1 MPQLDYDYEEAYSY
15 KSSGRTSHTRYSS
28 DYNYSENIRR
38 TSEKTKNQVFNL
50 MNDNLAYKPRYKSI
64 SEYGIPQEV
73 KNRSFYAEEVYN
85 RKKAKTKDEE
95 QDIDLFFKPKI
106 TFDYESATTAG
117 TLKNIKSKPVEAELE
132 EVVSEKEERKQ
143 RRREERRKAFR
154 ILRNTFLC
162 IIGFAVAF
170 FICYRYSIINEKFNL
185 VEKSKKELL
194 NIQTVNE
201 QIQAEIESETDLSYI
216 ENYARYQLGMQKPQ
230 DSQTIYINTE
240 KQDKIFTPVKLE
252 DDTPKMS
259 TFDDVIEKISSIF

>member
-15 KSSGRTSHTRYSS
+15 RSSGKNSRTRYSS
-28 DYNYSENIRR
+28 DYNYSENVRR
-38 TSEKTKNQVFNL
+38 TSEKTKNQVFTL

-73 KNRSFYAEEVYN
+73 RDRSFYAEEVYS
-85 RKKAKTKDEE
+85 RRAKEEE

-106 TFDYESATTAG
+106 TFDYESATTYG
-117 TLKNIKSKPVEAELE
+117 SLKNIKSKPEEAELE
-132 EVVSEKEERKQ
+132 DVLTEKEERKE
-143 RRREERRKAFR
+143 RRRAERRKAFR

-162 IIGFAVAF
+162 IVGFSVAF
-170 FICYRYSIINEKFNL
+170 FICYRYSLINEKFNQ
-185 VEKSKKELL
+185 VEKAKKELL

-201 QIQAEIESETDLSYI
+201 QIQADIESETDLSYI

-240 KQDKIFTPVKLE
+240 KQDKIFTPVTME
-252 DDTPKMS
+252 DDTQHKS
-259 TFDDVIEKISSIF
+259 TFDSIIEKISSIF